1 MAQYGLL
8 ESFRNLNELSVNEY
22 KRKASRRSLLLGD
35 FALQFSN
42 DVNIVGDSTIA
53 VKEFSLKSNLDPNS
67 NLFLSSSNVEGEVV
81 FKELDLPS
89 WAYSNYQHDIMIGN
103 FSNDNKLQKVDELSP
118 FVYDESI
125 LHLSNRPKFTE
136 IASDYGYPESFLNVS
151 SNLSE
156 LNKTIARTNLGL
168 SNLAT
173 FNTVAQIK
181 NVNVSS
187 NIVLNN
193 LSFQSNN
200 FLYINADKNVIS
212 QVYEFP
218 LLQSV
223 LSNDSSNIPSSV
235 LLSNIYSQMSNTLG
249 FTANSNKQ
257 FIIDNEESIKNDI
270 SSNALFNLDEN
281 FIHLSFSQKQT
292 LNSNLNM
299 SNIVYQN
306 SNDLSVQSLL
316 IKDDMYYTDSNAVFY
331 NENFIPLDTFLNLQ
345 NPGFIKLSNAATYD
359 DMSNDSNTIH
369 SKITEIRSSIIDS
382 FDDFSNN
389 LFKSN
394 QNLSNMD
401 NPIIARANLGLSA
414 FAMDG
419 RLEKLSSR
427 PLFLSEFTNDENFV
441 SKYDN
446 LASLDKEQIIQNL
459 GIKAMAFEDAHNI
472 GGQPNVLQ
480 ALGLG
485 NKKFHSTD
493 TIINIAFVDS
503 NEFYL
508 KSAKGIRDVDPEN
521 PKDFIGVQ
529 YDNNVTAQ
537 YRYTA
542 IEKLDEDWYTTFYPN
557 IKYENEYLRVRVN
570 DNSNLV
576 FPPPDL
582 AGIAQPAQPQLKTLV
597 RGNHYVPTAQFT
609 YDKFV
614 EMTSNI
620 LNNLEIP
627 FEYYPNGYSNILAI
641 DKIPDYVIMYQ
652 STDEYKRNKLGK
664 GDPYYRDPALDWTET
679 VSRQS
684 TSSSTSTDQKATM
697 SQGGSGTGTSQG
709 QGGDSGNSG

>member
-22 KRKASRRSLLLGD
+22 KRRASRRSLLLGD

-42 DVNIVGDSTIA
+42 DVNIVGDSSIA

-103 FSNDNKLQKVDELSP
+103 FSNDNKLQRVEELSP

-125 LHLSNRPKFTE
+125 LHLSNRPKFAE
-136 IASDYGYPESFLNVS
+136 IASDYGYTESFLNVS

-173 FNTVAQIK
+173 FNTVAIIE

-187 NIVLNN
+187 NITLN

-200 FLYINADKNVIS
+200 FLYINNHKNVIT

-218 LLQSV
+218 LIQSA
-223 LSNDSSNIPSSV
+223 LSNDASNIPSSV

-249 FTANSNKQ
+249 FTASSNKQ
-257 FIIDNEESIKNDI
+257 FILDNQDSIKNDI

-281 FIHLSFSQKQT
+281 FIHLTPSQKQT

-316 IKDDMYYTDSNAVFY
+316 IKDDMYFSDSNAVFY
-331 NENFIPLDTFLNLQ
+331 NENFIPLETFLNLQ

-359 DMSNDSNTIH
+359 DMSNNSNAIH
-369 SKITEIRSSIIDS
+369 TKITEIRSSIIDS
-382 FDDFSNN
+382 FDDFSND

-394 QNLSNMD
+394 QNLSNID
-401 NPIIARANLGLSA
+401 NATIARANLGLSA

-446 LASLDKEQIIQNL
+446 LASMNKEKIIQNL
-459 GIKAMAFEDAHNI
+459 GIKTMAFEDAQNI
-472 GGQPNVLQ
+472 GGQPNALY
-480 ALGLG
+480 ALGL
-485 NKKFHSTD
+485 NNYKFHYTD
-493 TIINIAFVDS
+493 TIIDRAFVEEG
-503 NEFYL
+503 EFYL
-508 KSAKGIRDVDPEN
+508 KRAQSAREN
-521 PKDFIGVQ
+521 PINPDEPKDFVCVQ
-529 YDNNVTAQ
+529 YDTNSTTE
-537 YRYTA
+537 YTYKA
-542 IEKLDEDWYTTFYPN
+542 IEKLDENWYTARYP
-557 IKYENEYLRVRVN
+557 KTQYKEEYLRVRVN
-570 DNSNLV
+570 DNSNIV
-576 FPPPDL
+576 YPPPI
-582 AGIAQPAQPQLKTLV
+582 AGVAQDPIPRLRTIV
-597 RGNHYVPTAQFT
+597 RGNHYVPTAKFT

-627 FEYYPNGYSNILAI
+627 FEYYPHGYSNILAI

-652 STDEYKRNKLGK
+652 STDENKK
-664 GDPYYRDPALDWTET
+664 NQFNRHFEE
-679 VSRQS
+679 SRPV
-684 TSSSTSTDQKATM
+684 TSEPVFE
-697 SQGGSGTGTSQG
+697 
-709 QGGDSGNSG
+709 

>member
-22 KRKASRRSLLLGD
+22 KRRASRRSLLLGD

-42 DVNIVGDSTIA
+42 VVNIVGDSSIA

-89 WAYSNYQHDIMIGN
+89 WVYSNYQHDIMIGN
-103 FSNDNKLQKVDELSP
+103 FSNDNKLQRVEELSP

-136 IASDYGYPESFLNVS
+136 IATDYGYTESFLNVR

-156 LNKTIARTNLGL
+156 LINNKTIARTNLGL
-168 SNLAT
+168 SDLAA
-173 FNTVAQIK
+173 FNTVAEIE

-187 NIVLNN
+187 NIILNY

-200 FLYINADKNVIS
+200 FLYVNADKNVIS
-212 QVYEFP
+212 KVYEFP
-218 LLQSV
+218 LIQSV

-249 FTANSNKQ
+249 FTASSNRQ
-257 FIIDNEESIKNDI
+257 FILDNQDSIKTDI
-270 SSNALFNLDEN
+270 SSNTLFNLDEN
-281 FIHLSFSQKQT
+281 FMHLSLSQKQT

-306 SNDLSVQSLL
+306 SNDVSMQSLL
-316 IKDDMYYTDSNAVFY
+316 IKDAMYFSDSNAIFY
-331 NENFIPLDTFLNLQ
+331 NENFVPIDTFRNLQ

-359 DMSNDSNTIH
+359 DMSNNSNAIH
-369 SKITEIRSSIIDS
+369 TKITEIRSRIIDS
-382 FDDFSNN
+382 FDDFSND

-394 QNLSNMD
+394 QNLSNID
-401 NPIIARANLGLSA
+401 NATIARANLGLSA

-427 PLFLSEFTNDENFV
+427 PLYLSEFVNDENYV

-446 LASLDKEQIIQNL
+446 LSSMNKDKIIQNL

-472 GGQPNVLQ
+472 GGQPNALY

-493 TIINIAFVDS
+493 TNINIAFVDED
-503 NEFYL
+503 EFYL
-508 KSAKGIRDVDPEN
+508 KSIGYDDLEK
-521 PKDFIGVQ
+521 PKDFIGIK
-529 YDNNVTAQ
+529 YDHTATSQ

-542 IEKLDEDWYTTFYPN
+542 IEKLDEDWYTIFYPN
-557 IKYENEYLRVRVN
+557 IKYKNEYLRVRLN

-582 AGIAQPAQPQLKTLV
+582 SGIPQPTQPQLKTLV
-597 RGNHYVPTAQFT
+597 RGNHYVPTAQFA

-620 LNNLEIP
+620 LRNLEIP

-652 STDEYKRNKLGK
+652 STEEYKKNKLSS
-664 GDPYYRDPALDWTET
+664 DPYYRDPAFDWSET
-679 VSRQS
+679 IISSQS
-684 TSSSTSTDQKATM
+684 
-697 SQGGSGTGTSQG
+697 SGAEEL
-709 QGGDSGNSG
+709 

>member
-22 KRKASRRSLLLGD
+22 KRRASRRSLLLGD

-42 DVNIVGDSTIA
+42 DVNIVGDSSLA

-67 NLFLSSSNVEGEVV
+67 NLFLSSSNVDGTVV

-103 FSNDNKLQKVDELSP
+103 FSNDNKLQRVEELSP

-136 IASDYGYPESFLNVS
+136 IASDYGYTESFLNVS

-173 FNTVAQIK
+173 FNTVARIE

-187 NIVLNN
+187 NITLNN

-200 FLYINADKNVIS
+200 FLYLNAEKNVIS

-218 LLQSV
+218 LIHSV

-235 LLSNIYSQMSNTLG
+235 LLSNIYSQLSNNMGVTS
-249 FTANSNKQ
+249 TSNKQ
-257 FIIDNEESIKNDI
+257 FIIDNEENIKSNISNDV
-270 SSNALFNLDEN
+270 LFNLDDN
-281 FIHLSFSQKQT
+281 FLDLSPSQKQT
-292 LNSNLNM
+292 LNNNLNM

-306 SNDLSVQSLL
+306 SNSVSVQSM
-316 IKDDMYYTDSNAVFY
+316 IVENTMNFTDSNVIFY
-331 NENFIPLDTFLNLQ
+331 NENFIPLDTFFNFQ

-359 DMSNDSNTIH
+359 DMSNNSNEIH
-369 SKITEIRSSIIDS
+369 SKMSEISDTIINS
-382 FDDFSNN
+382 FDDLSND

-394 QNLSNMD
+394 QNLQNISNKF
-401 NPIIARANLGLSA
+401 IARANLGLSV

-419 RLEKLSSR
+419 RLKTLSNR
-427 PLFLSEFTNDENFV
+427 PLFLSEFINDKNYV

-446 LASLDKEQIIQNL
+446 LHTMEKNKIIENL
-459 GIKAMAFEDAHNI
+459 GIKAMAFEDADNI
-472 GGQPNVLQ
+472 GGEPNALY

-485 NKKFHSTD
+485 NLKFHSTE
-493 TIINIAFVDS
+493 TIIDVAFVDEG
-503 NEFYL
+503 EFYL
-508 KSAKGIRDVDPEN
+508 KSAKSAMEADPEN
-521 PKDFIGVQ
+521 PKDFLSIQ
-529 YDNNVTAQ
+529 YDSSSTKE
-537 YRYTA
+537 YEYIA
-542 IEKLDEDWYTTFYPN
+542 IEKLDADWYTTYYPN

-576 FPPPDL
+576 FPQPI
-582 AGIAQPAQPQLKTLV
+582 AGIPQPIQPQLKTLI
-597 RGNHYVPTAQFT
+597 RDNHYVPTAQFT

-620 LNNLEIP
+620 LTTLEIP
-627 FEYYPNGYSNILAI
+627 FEYYTNGYSNILAV
-641 DKIPDYVIMYQ
+641 DKIPDYVIIHQ
-652 STDEYKRNKLGK
+652 STEEYEKIKLGK
-664 GDPYYRDPALDWTET
+664 GDLYYRDITQNWTDII
-679 VSRQS
+679 SYPPS
-684 TSSSTSTDQKATM
+684 
-697 SQGGSGTGTSQG
+697 
-709 QGGDSGNSG
+709 

>member
-22 KRKASRRSLLLGD
+22 KRRASRRSLLLGD

-42 DVNIVGDSTIA
+42 DVNIVGDSSLA

-67 NLFLSSSNVEGEVV
+67 NLFLSSSNVDGTVV

-103 FSNDNKLQKVDELSP
+103 FSNDNKLQRVEELSP

-136 IASDYGYPESFLNVS
+136 IASDYGYTESFLNVS

-173 FNTVAQIK
+173 FNTVARIE

-187 NIVLNN
+187 NITLNN

-200 FLYINADKNVIS
+200 FLYLNAEKNVIS

-218 LLQSV
+218 LIHSV

-235 LLSNIYSQMSNTLG
+235 LLSNIYSQLSNNMGVTS
-249 FTANSNKQ
+249 TSNKQ
-257 FIIDNEESIKNDI
+257 FIRDNEENIKSNISNDV
-270 SSNALFNLDEN
+270 LFNLDDN
-281 FIHLSFSQKQT
+281 FLDLSPSQKQT
-292 LNSNLNM
+292 LNNNLNM

-306 SNDLSVQSLL
+306 SNSVSVQSM
-316 IKDDMYYTDSNAVFY
+316 IVENTMNFTDSNVIFY
-331 NENFIPLDTFLNLQ
+331 NENFIPLDTFFNFQ

-359 DMSNDSNTIH
+359 DMSNNSNEIH
-369 SKITEIRSSIIDS
+369 SKMSEISDTIINS
-382 FDDFSNN
+382 FDDLSND

-394 QNLSNMD
+394 QNLQNISNKF
-401 NPIIARANLGLSA
+401 IARANLGLSV

-419 RLEKLSSR
+419 RLKTLSNR
-427 PLFLSEFTNDENFV
+427 PLFLSEFINDKNYV

-446 LASLDKEQIIQNL
+446 LHTMEKNKIIENL
-459 GIKAMAFEDAHNI
+459 GIKAMAFEDADNI
-472 GGQPNVLQ
+472 GGEPNALY

-485 NKKFHSTD
+485 NLKFHSTE
-493 TIINIAFVDS
+493 TIIDVAFVDEG
-503 NEFYL
+503 EFYL
-508 KSAKGIRDVDPEN
+508 KSAKSAMEADPEN
-521 PKDFIGVQ
+521 PKDFLSIQ
-529 YDNNVTAQ
+529 YDSSSTKE
-537 YRYTA
+537 YEYIA
-542 IEKLDEDWYTTFYPN
+542 IEKLDADWYTTYYPN

-576 FPPPDL
+576 FPQPI
-582 AGIAQPAQPQLKTLV
+582 AGIPQPIQPQLKTLI
-597 RGNHYVPTAQFT
+597 RDNHYVPTAQFT

-620 LNNLEIP
+620 LTTLEIP
-627 FEYYPNGYSNILAI
+627 FEYYTNGYSNILAV
-641 DKIPDYVIMYQ
+641 DKIPDYVIIHQ
-652 STDEYKRNKLGK
+652 STEEYEKIKLGK
-664 GDPYYRDPALDWTET
+664 GDLYYRDITQNWTDII
-679 VSRQS
+679 SYPPS
-684 TSSSTSTDQKATM
+684 
-697 SQGGSGTGTSQG
+697 
-709 QGGDSGNSG
+709 